1 MNLNHLGWDG
11 MFADSFARHSAK
23 EQCAGRVTA
32 AHRNHYTVATG
43 TGDLQCEVS
52 GQFRHHATGAQDFPA
67 VGDWVVLDQQGAGLG
82 IVRAVLPRR
91 SQFSR
96 RDPGGGEQVIAAN
109 VDTVFLVSGLDHDF
123 NPRRIERYLVLA
135 WESGA
140 NPVIVLNKADRCA
153 DLAACLRAV
162 ENIAVGV
169 PVVVLSAGEGV
180 GLEGLAPWLVPG
192 RTVTLLGSSGV
203 GKSTIANR
211 LMGEARQTVQAVR
224 EDDSRGRHTTTHRE
238 LMLLP
243 TGGLL
248 IDTPG
253 MREVQLWAREESLQ
267 TAFEDV
273 ESIAR
278 GCQFRDCGHGGEP
291 GCAVRTAIEAG
302 RLEVGRLTA
311 YRKLLRELGY
321 LERRA
326 DPRAAL
332 AEKERWK
339 KIHKARRG
347 AKE

>member
-1 MNLNHLGWDG
+1 MNLNHLGWDSI
-11 MFADSFARHSAK
+11 FADSFVRHSAK
-23 EQCAGRVTA
+23 EQVAGRVIA
-32 AHRNHYTVATG
+32 AHRNRYTAATG
-43 TGDLQCEVS
+43 AGDLQCEVS
-52 GQFRHHATGAQDFPA
+52 GRFRHHVTGAQDFPA
-67 VGDWVVLDQQGAGLG
+67 VGDWVVLDVQEAVG
-82 IVRAVLPRR
+82 IVQAVLPRR

-140 NPVIVLNKADRCA
+140 NPVIVLNKTDRCA
-153 DLAACLRAV
+153 NLAACLGAV
-162 ENIAVGV
+162 ENVAVGV
-169 PVVVLSAGEGV
+169 PVVALSAGEGV

-192 RTVTLLGSSGV
+192 RTVALLGSSGV

-211 LMGEARQTVQAVR
+211 LVGEARQMVQAVR

-238 LMLLP
+238 LILLP
-243 TGGLL
+243 AGGLL
-248 IDTPG
+248 MDTPG
-253 MREVQLWAREESLQ
+253 MREVQLWAGEESLQ

-273 ESIAR
+273 ESLAR
-278 GCQFRDCGHGGEP
+278 GCRFRDCGHGGEP
-291 GCAVRTAIEAG
+291 GCAVRNAIEEG

-321 LERRA
+321 LERRE

-339 KIHKARRG
+339 KIHKAIRG
-347 AKE
+347 AKG